1 MDKPYYPHDAIASVE
16 KLALTLGIHPNR
28 LLSIADRAD
37 ESYTE
42 YELVDK
48 DRTVFEP
55 KYELKKIQKRI
66 NSRIFEL
73 VEFPLY
79 LQGGIRANVKRDYV
93 ENAKIHANAT
103 TLISLD
109 IKKFYTNIKA
119 DKVSAIYKY
128 FFKFPDEVVDI
139 LTKLTTYKGKVPQG
153 GCTSSYLANLV
164 FFNSE
169 YRLVSAFRGKGISY
183 SRLLDDVTLSSASNL
198 DSSGCTEAIRKVVG
212 MFTAHDL
219 KLNSKKTKIEYRGK
233 ATKGFEV
240 TGLWVEHKK
249 PKLRRKE
256 RRYVRQLVYNCE
268 LKYESDKTTPE
279 YHELW
284 NKTSGKVAKLTRLE
298 HSQAKALRKRLRNVL
313 PEYDDYTANKL
324 KHLAY
329 RALQVPKEHH
339 QKIGRV
345 NDFNR
350 LIFKLGV
357 LRRSHPSL
365 AKVLIKKL
373 KVHYKNVPTKK
384 EYWLE

>member
-28 LLSIADRAD
+28 LLSIADKAD

-233 ATKGFEV
+233 AAKGFEV

-329 RALQVPKEHH
+329 RALQVPKDHH

>member
-233 ATKGFEV
+233 AAKGFEV

>member
-1 MDKPYYPHDAIASVE
+1 MDKPYYPHEAIASVDT
-16 KLALTLGIHPNR
+16 LARTLGMHPKR
-28 LLSIADRAD
+28 LLSIANRVD

-42 YELVDK
+42 YELVEK
-48 DRTVFEP
+48 NRTVFEP

-66 NSRIFEL
+66 NSRIFEK
-73 VEFPLY
+73 VEFPCY
-79 LQGGIRANVKRDYV
+79 LQGGIRADVKRDYV
-93 ENAKIHANAT
+93 ENAKIHANAN

-119 DKVSAIYKY
+119 EKVALIYKY
-128 FFKFPDEVVDI
+128 FFKFPDEVVDL

-169 YRLVSAFRGKGISY
+169 YRLVSSFRGKGIHY
-183 SRLLDDVTLSSASNL
+183 SRLLDDVTLSSSKNL
-198 DSSGCTEAIRKVVG
+198 DHKQCSQLISTVVG
-212 MFTAHDL
+212 LFTRYDL

-233 ATKGFEV
+233 ANKGFEV

-256 RRYVRQLVYNCE
+256 RKYVRQLVYNCE
-268 LKYESDKTTPE
+268 LKYESEKTSTD
-279 YHELW
+279 YHDLW

-298 HSQAKALRKRLRNVL
+298 HPQAKQLRERLRAIL
-313 PEYDDYTANKL
+313 PEYDEYTASKL
-324 KHLAY
+324 KRLAY
-329 RALQVPKEHH
+329 KALNVPKEHH

-345 NDFNR
+345 NDYNR

-357 LRRSHPSL
+357 LKRSHPSL
-365 AKVLIKKL
+365 AKGLIKKL
-373 KVHYKNVPTKK
+373 KSHYTNVPSKK

>member
-28 LLSIADRAD
+28 LLSIADKAD

-233 ATKGFEV
+233 AAKGFEV

>member
-28 LLSIADRAD
+28 LLSIADKAD

-198 DSSGCTEAIRKVVG
+198 DSSDCTEAIRKVVG

-233 ATKGFEV
+233 AAKGFEV